1 MIEPVAAP
9 ADLPF
14 EERYALLLWLYVR
27 YSAEHARITFSKTIA
42 GGERLEWMVEEF
54 VKANHAATRAYAATL
69 IERGLVPDMPLPSLV
84 YAIVGMVRLPFVLAR
99 EAQLAMGYDFMKGK
113 AIDAHAN
120 CAIQLLMHR

>member
-1 MIEPVAAP
+1 MKRAP
-9 ADLPF
+9 GSSNARAKHLSHMGLP
-14 EERYALLLWLYVR
+14 RR
-27 YSAEHARITFSKTIA
+27 TC
-42 GGERLEWMVEEF
+42 
-54 VKANHAATRAYAATL
+54 ATL

-120 CAIQLLMHR
+120 CVIQLLMHR